1 MKSIRF
7 IFLYLFKLILS
18 RKRFCVILF
27 YSFFNYSLSY
37 ANSVHLG
44 LRIHYQTGMSHVE
57 KRDMPVIEMLK
68 RISEVV
74 PQSKFL
80 ISGHTDIVGS
90 YEMNVELSRS
100 RADIVKLL
108 MVRYGVD
115 ESRVQTKWFSYDAPI
130 DSNETSE
137 GRSKNRRTVATVY
150 GLTSVEADALVDAAN
165 KSKRFYVI
173 GTENVQVTDY
183 IADVLEPQIKTAV
196 SETKTAVS
204 EVIEE
209 DTLVKVEKKSEET
222 AVAEPVAIAKEK
234 IIKPPSENHRYY
246 LGWTLTD
253 NELTA
258 DNKQGLYQAIWVTDF
273 NQSISFAY
281 QYRIKPKWWLG
292 LSGMYSLHEYRIVQ
306 NPLFTWDGITPDL
319 LKVSMNLDYQYSEKW
334 AFGADINYS
343 EENFIVS
350 DGGLNIFL
358 RKAAM
363 FGVSGRSTYRFYD
376 SRNLSSRLSAQIELP
391 LFGSDEIN
399 PKGRF
404 GLLAGVDLSLKQL
417 FKNHELNFGVYLG
430 LRGFENDENTQ
441 EETVAGFVIKF
452 RNKRWP

>member
-1 MKSIRF
+1 MKRIGIIVLSI
-7 IFLYLFKLILS
+7 FKFILS
-18 RKRFCVILF
+18 HKRFCVILL
-27 YSFFNYSLSY
+27 YSTFHSSFSY

-57 KRDMPVIEMLK
+57 KKDMPVIEMLK

-108 MVRYGVD
+108 MVRYGVN
-115 ESRVQTKWFSYDAPI
+115 ESRLQTKWFSYDAPI
-130 DSNETSE
+130 ESNETSE

-150 GLTSVEADALVDAAN
+150 GLSDQDAEALILAAS

-173 GTENVQVTDY
+173 GTESEKVTDY
-183 IADVLEPQIKTAV
+183 VNDVLEAKNDENVVVEKAV
-196 SETKTAVS
+196 VPEILDAQ
-204 EVIEE
+204 
-209 DTLVKVEKKSEET
+209 TLADVEKKAEET
-222 AVAEPVAIAKEK
+222 SVAEPVVVKKEK
-234 IIKPPSENHRYY
+234 IIKPPSEKHRYY
-246 LGWTLTD
+246 LGWSLTD

-273 NQSISFAY
+273 NQSLSFAY
-281 QYRIKPKWWLG
+281 QYKIKPKWWLG
-292 LSGMYSLHEYRIVQ
+292 LSGAYSLHEYRIVQ

-319 LKVSMNLDYQYSEKW
+319 LKVSMNLDYQFSEKW

-376 SRNLSSRLSAQIELP
+376 SKNLSSRLSAQIELP

-404 GLLAGVDLSLKQL
+404 GLMAGADLSLKQL
-417 FKNHELNFGVYLG
+417 FKNHELNLGVYLG